1 MGIGGVSQPLTS
13 FEQTQQS
20 VKNNPGAW
28 VGLFSKRNPGGFEGF
43 LHFLTTRHPH
53 LHRDLG
59 DTRLHGPEGLTL
71 SCSGRAVTP
80 NGVLAVGRG
89 EVRTAHPIV
98 QSLW

>member
-13 FEQTQQS
+13 FQQAELS
-20 VKNNPGAW
+20 VKNNPGAR

-59 DTRLHGPEGLTL
+59 TVSQKHRK
-71 SCSGRAVTP
+71 SYV
-80 NGVLAVGRG
+80 
-89 EVRTAHPIV
+89 VRNCDV
-98 QSLW
+98 SSS